1 MAEKDQSELLGGVL
15 SITRDQLTR
24 SMNLNAEL
32 EALLAI
38 ERSKNAD
45 LEQRLAELTASKEDQ
60 TKKQLPD
67 DRG

>member
-60 TKKQLPD
+60 TKK
-67 DRG
+67 